1 MRGWGKGR
9 RREKVNKRWKG
20 KNIMKTGG
28 PGKKSGM
35 SYSKENGKVGD
46 GMTSGCKDKWIIK
59 L

>member
-1 MRGWGKGR
+1 MEG
-9 RREKVNKRWKG
+9 EKYNENR
-20 KNIMKTGG
+20 G

-35 SYSKENGKVGD
+35 SYTEEKGEVGD